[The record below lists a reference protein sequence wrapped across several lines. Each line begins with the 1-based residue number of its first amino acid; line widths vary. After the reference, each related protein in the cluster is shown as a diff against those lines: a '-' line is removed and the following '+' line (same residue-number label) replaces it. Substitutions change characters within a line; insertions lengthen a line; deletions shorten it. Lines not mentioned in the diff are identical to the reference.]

1 VNIYL
6 LRNTMTDSTLI
17 HAEIREDVGKG
28 ASRRLRH
35 QGKIPAVIYGG
46 KKDPATLTIEHGPL
60 MHAAATESFYSSI
73 LEIKVADGRTQK
85 VVVRDVH
92 HHPFKP
98 QIMHLDFLRVS
109 AEQVLRISVP
119 IHYTGED
126 ESEAGSASG
135 VIIQHLVT
143 EVEISALPA
152 DLPEFL
158 AVDLSGLDDGD
169 VVFMTDI
176 ELPEGVEITAL
187 AGDDEDAIMIANTVH
202 IKESQGTGVA
212 AAEEAEL
219 EAAEAGEE
227 AVAEEGDAE
236 GEGEGEGDAEA
247 EDSAGDDA
255 EADKD

>member
-1 VNIYL
+1 
-6 LRNTMTDSTLI
+6 MTDSNVI

-46 KKDPATLTIEHGPL
+46 KKDPATLTIEHAPL
-60 MHAAATESFYSSI
+60 LHAAETESFYSSI
-73 LEIKVADGRTQK
+73 LEIQIADGRTQK
-85 VVVRDVH
+85 VIVRDVH
-92 HHPFKP
+92 HHPYKP

-109 AEQVLRISVP
+109 AEQVLKISVP

-126 ESEAGSASG
+126 ESEAGNAAG

-158 AVDLSGLDDGD
+158 AVDLSALEDGG
-169 VVFMTDI
+169 VVLMTDI
-176 ELPEGVEITAL
+176 ILPEGVEIIAL
-187 AGDDEDAIMIANTVH
+187 AGDDEDAILIANTVH
-202 IKESQGTGVA
+202 VKESQGTGAA

-227 AVAEEGDAE
+227 ADVAEGDEE
-236 GEGEGEGDAEA
+236 GEADAEA
-247 EDSAGDDA
+247 EDSDGDDA
-255 EADKD
+255 EADKE